1 MSDRNLTISVIVCTY
16 NRAQILRD
24 SLESF
29 AGMRGSDQPNV
40 ELLIIDNNS
49 TDATRRVSDEYCSQH
64 PNARYALA
72 SQPGLSNARNKGV
85 TEARGRIIAY
95 VDDDVLFDPGWL
107 EAVIDIFEKHPDAS
121 CMGGKS
127 IPKFDAG
134 RPDWACGEVLSI
146 YGSTQS
152 GDSVKWMTYP
162 EHPFGLNMAFRRD
175 VFSQVG
181 EFNPRL
187 GRKKKNL
194 LSMEESD
201 YFYRVAKA
209 GLKVI
214 YTPSAVLFHRI
225 PQSRTSEQWA
235 LARYYWQGI
244 SAVAFKQIHQ
254 PLTRPQLLR
263 ELWRTSREILRLC
276 TGGKI
281 LPREVYWHHVKRPMK
296 SKIQLAT
303 AIGRIRGLLTE
314 MFSF

>member
-1 MSDRNLTISVIVCTY
+1 
-16 NRAQILRD
+16 
-24 SLESF
+24 
-29 AGMRGSDQPNV
+29 MRGSDQPNV

-49 TDATRRVSDEYCSQH
+49 TDSTRHVSEEYCSQH
-64 PNARYALA
+64 PNACYALA

-134 RPDWACGEVLSI
+134 QPDWACEEVLTI

-162 EHPFGLNMAFRRD
+162 EHPFGLNMAFIRN

-181 EFNPRL
+181 EFDPRL
-187 GRKKKNL
+187 GRKKNNL

-201 YFYRVAKA
+201 YFYRVASA

-214 YTPSAVLFHRI
+214 YTPSAVLYHRI
-225 PQSRTSEQWA
+225 PPSRTSEQWA
-235 LARYYWQGI
+235 LARYFWQGI
-244 SAVAFKQIHQ
+244 SDVAFKQIHQ
-254 PLTRPQLLR
+254 PLTRSQLLR
-263 ELWRTSREILRLC
+263 ELWRTWHELLRLG
-276 TGGKI
+276 TGGEI
-281 LPREVYWHHVKRPMK
+281 SPRKVYWHHAKRPMK
-296 SKIQLAT
+296 NKIQLAT
-303 AIGRIRGLLTE
+303 ALGRIRGLLTE
-314 MFSF
+314 LFSF